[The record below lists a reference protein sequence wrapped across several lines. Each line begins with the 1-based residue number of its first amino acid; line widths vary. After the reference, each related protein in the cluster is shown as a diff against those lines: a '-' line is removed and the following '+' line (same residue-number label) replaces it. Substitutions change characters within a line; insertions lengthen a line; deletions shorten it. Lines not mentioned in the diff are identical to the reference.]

1 MPMNLSRYPQSVSM
15 RQARLAL
22 HAAPNPAN
30 PAQTL
35 LDAVN
40 AAIASDT
47 TGVLPIWWEY
57 SQTIQ
62 RNNPLMLQVATT
74 LGLTSDQIDALFVA
88 ASKL

>member
-1 MPMNLSRYPQSVSM
+1 M

-22 HAAPNPAN
+22 HATPSPAN

-57 SQTIQ
+57 SPRVQ
-62 RNNPLMLQVATT
+62 RSDPRVLEVAAA
-74 LGLTSDQIDALFVA
+74 LNLTSAQIDSLFQA
-88 ASKL
+88 AMKL